1 MSQVVR
7 RSAAILRVL
16 QGHPNGLSVGDVAS
30 AVDLPRSTVH
40 RLLKSLEAEHLVAG
54 SSEPGGFRL
63 GPALIH
69 LSTSASAWLVDA
81 THRHL
86 VELSAEVRE
95 TVDLA
100 VLSGTQVHF
109 VDQVMGP
116 QRLQAASAVGRSFPA
131 HCTANGKALLATMT
145 DDQVT
150 TLLAGQLDQLTPNTI
165 VDMQALLDELAG
177 VREAGIAFDREEHS
191 IGVSAVGTRVEN
203 PYGLKVALSIPAPTT
218 RFIDREAELTEA
230 IARGRQV
237 IEEQLAPSASGGHL
251 DAPADR

>member
-7 RSAAILRVL
+7 RSAAILRAL
-16 QGHPNGLSVGDVAS
+16 QGHPNGLSVGDVAT
-30 AVDLPRSTVH
+30 AVGLPRSTVH

-54 SSEPGGFRL
+54 SSEHSGFRL

-86 VELSAEVRE
+86 VDLSAQVRE

-109 VDQVMGP
+109 VDHVMGP
-116 QRLQAASAVGRSFPA
+116 QRLQAASAIGRSFPA

-145 DDQVT
+145 DEHVT
-150 TLLAGQLDQLTPNTI
+150 TLMAGHLDQLTPNTI
-165 VDMQALLDELAG
+165 VDMRTLLDELEEVRRSG
-177 VREAGIAFDREEHS
+177 VAFDREEHS
-191 IGVSAVGTRVEN
+191 IGISAVGTRLDN

-218 RFIDREAELTEA
+218 RFADREAELTEA
-230 IARGRQV
+230 LAEGRGI
-237 IEEQLAPSASGGHL
+237 IEERLVQDTNGNAAP
-251 DAPADR
+251 